1 MRHLKAGRR
10 LGRKSAHRT
19 AMYRNMATSLILHGR
34 IRTTEAKAKE
44 LRRVVERVITMARR
58 VPPSA
63 FEGLEGEELA
73 ALKAKR
79 VHLIRHARNTVRD
92 REALRILFHEYSEH
106 FKARPGGYTRI
117 LKVGH
122 RTGDKAPMVIIE
134 LVGLTT
140 TDAAVESSGDAEAVE
155 QSA

>member
-44 LRRVVERVITMARR
+44 LRRVVERVITLARR

-63 FEGLEGEELA
+63 FEGLEGDELTT
-73 ALKAKR
+73 LQAKR

-106 FKARPGGYTRI
+106 FKERPGGYTRI

-122 RTGDKAPMVIIE
+122 RPGDRAPMVIIE
-134 LVGLTT
+134 LVGLTS
-140 TDAAVESSGDAEAVE
+140 TDAQVEEVSADEAAE